1 MYKALVF
8 FTDSQDKDHRYYPG
22 DTFPREGMEVSDG
35 RMASLAS
42 TNNLRGIP
50 VIKEVTG
57 KAKTEQVTIKEPV
70 AVPVEDSPEP
80 APKRRGRRRAD

>member
-22 DTFPREGMEVSDG
+22 DTFPREGMEVSGG

-42 TNNLRGIP
+42 ANNLRGIP
-50 VIKEVTG
+50 VIGEV
-57 KAKTEQVTIKEPV
+57 KAPVQEIATEPV
-70 AVPVEDSPEP
+70 AIPEADSQ

>member
-22 DTFPREGMEVSDG
+22 DTFPRKGMEVSDG

-42 TNNLRGIP
+42 ANNLRGIP
-50 VIKEVTG
+50 VIGEV
-57 KAKTEQVTIKEPV
+57 KAPKQETIMEPV
-70 AVPVEDSPEP
+70 AIPEVDSQVE
-80 APKRRGRRRAD
+80 APKRRGRKRAD